1 MKLCSHLSILCM
13 ASSGLTLCAAD
24 AIGSPQTVPANS
36 QSLIQS
42 LGAVALFA
50 AGGVILLIIGFKAF
64 DKAVTQVDLEQEIRK
79 GNTAAAV
86 LAGSLIVALGLII
99 AAAIRG

>member
-1 MKLCSHLSILCM
+1 MKLCSRLPILVL
-13 ASSGLTLCAAD
+13 ASSGLTLYASD
-24 AIGSPQTVPANS
+24 AIGVPHTPPANS
-36 QSLIQS
+36 LPMIQS

-50 AGGVILLIIGFKAF
+50 AVGVILLIIGFKAF